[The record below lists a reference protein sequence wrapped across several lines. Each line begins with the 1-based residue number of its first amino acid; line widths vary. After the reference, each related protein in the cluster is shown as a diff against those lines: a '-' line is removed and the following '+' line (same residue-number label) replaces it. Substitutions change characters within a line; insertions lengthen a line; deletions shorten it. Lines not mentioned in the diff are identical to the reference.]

1 MILHGIAEGIGKVIE
16 FIGRGFNV
24 LLDFFAQP
32 IMFLLTLL
40 EGIFYFITV
49 LFNIVVKIIQIFVAL
64 FQLFF
69 AVATGL
75 VSSFDLDASF
85 NPGDVGSINLPYYSS
100 QGFQAV
106 MDHLIGTGLMTVI
119 PYALT
124 ALLYLAF
131 ARKVMGL
138 LGGSKD

>member
-1 MILHGIAEGIGKVIE
+1 MVLRGIAEGIGRLIE

-24 LLDFFAQP
+24 LLDFLAQP

-40 EGIFYFITV
+40 EGIFYFISV
-49 LFNIVVKIIQIFVAL
+49 LFSVVVKIIQIFVAL

-69 AVATGL
+69 SIVSGL
-75 VSSFDLDASF
+75 ISSFDLDASF

-100 QGFQAV
+100 HGFQAV
-106 MDHLIGTGLMTVI
+106 MDHLIGTGLMTVV

-124 ALLYLAF
+124 ALLYLFF
-131 ARKVMGL
+131 ARKVVGL
-138 LGGSKD
+138 LGGGKD